1 MVQSPNALYAL
12 FPYRSQFVS
21 DRHWCLSFLSVISK
35 LENVSHLKNMDGL
48 CQHHEKR

>member
-21 DRHWCLSFLSVISK
+21 DRHWCLSFFERYFKVGK
-35 LENVSHLKNMDGL
+35 CFALKEHGWLMSAL
-48 CQHHEKR
+48 